1 MADETKQ
8 RVSDALAHCREA
20 ESILAGIKYTE
31 LTEYEFGI
39 KCTAQGLA
47 KHAAIR
53 LLDLRLLDLN

>member
-20 ESILAGIKYTE
+20 ESILAGIKHTE
-31 LTEYEFGI
+31 LTDYEFGI

-47 KHAAIR
+47 KHASIK
-53 LLDLRLLDLN
+53 LQEL

>member
-39 KCTAQGLA
+39 KCTAQGLV
-47 KHAAIR
+47 KHASIK
-53 LLDLRLLDLN
+53 LQEL